1 MHGKK
6 KCKILKEI
14 RKQIAKDN
22 DITYI
27 TTECKHQGNCKGTCP
42 KCEAEV
48 RYLEAELEKRR
59 MAGKQVVVAGIA
71 AAMMMSASCTPE
83 PEDTRSKTLGGA
95 PDVSAPVYSQEVDG
109 EMLPTMGD
117 YAVESSESVYSET
130 VDGLMEPPSE
140 EESVTMGEPSEY
152 APESS
157 EELVQGGVP
166 LPGEVPEES
175 SEEELWEGEI
185 IEDSEVELGGDPLP
199 WPEEN

>member
-22 DITYI
+22 DITYV

-71 AAMMMSASCTPE
+71 AAMMMSASCTPDM
-83 PEDTRSKTLGGA
+83 EDTRSKTPGGA

-109 EMLPTMGD
+109 QMLPPTMGD
-117 YAVESSESVYSET
+117 YVA
-130 VDGLMEPPSE
+130 
-140 EESVTMGEPSEY
+140 
-152 APESS
+152 ESS
-157 EELVQGGVP
+157 EELFPGGVP
-166 LPGEVPEES
+166 LPESSEMETMGEEPPVSGAVPEES
-175 SEEELWEGEI
+175 SEEEFWEGEI
-185 IEDSEVELGGDPLP
+185 IEDELGGDPMP
-199 WPEEN
+199 WPEEISDEIELGGEPLWPEDN

>member
-22 DITYI
+22 DITYV

-83 PEDTRSKTLGGA
+83 PEDTRSKTPGGA

-117 YAVESSESVYSET
+117 YA
-130 VDGLMEPPSE
+130 
-140 EESVTMGEPSEY
+140 
-152 APESS
+152 AESS
-157 EELVQGGVP
+157 EELFPGGVP
-166 LPGEVPEES
+166 LPESSEIETMGEEPPVLGEVPEES

-185 IEDSEVELGGDPLP
+185 VEDELGGDPMP
-199 WPEEN
+199 WPEEISDEIELGGEPLWPEDN

>member
-83 PEDTRSKTLGGA
+83 PEDTSSADAPSKTA
-95 PDVSAPVYSQEVDG
+95 SEYSEMVAGQ
-109 EMLPTMGD
+109 MLP
-117 YAVESSESVYSET
+117 
-130 VDGLMEPPSE
+130 
-140 EESVTMGEPSEY
+140 
-152 APESS
+152 PESS
-157 EELVQGGVP
+157 EDTLMGAP
-166 LPGEVPEES
+166 LPESTETETMGEEPPVPGEVPEES
-175 SEEELWEGEI
+175 SEEVFWEGE
-185 IEDSEVELGGDPLP
+185 VPELGGDPMP
-199 WPEEN
+199 WPEEISDEIELPGLPAEDPSEDN

>member
-22 DITYI
+22 DITYV

-71 AAMMMSASCTPE
+71 AAMMMSASCTPSRRT
-83 PEDTRSKTLGGA
+83 PGPR
-95 PDVSAPVYSQEVDG
+95 PW
-109 EMLPTMGD
+109 
-117 YAVESSESVYSET
+117 AVPRMFLRRCT
-130 VDGLMEPPSE
+130 PKR
-140 EESVTMGEPSEY
+140 
-152 APESS
+152 
-157 EELVQGGVP
+157 
-166 LPGEVPEES
+166 
-175 SEEELWEGEI
+175 
-185 IEDSEVELGGDPLP
+185 
-199 WPEEN
+199 

>member
-109 EMLPTMGD
+109 EMLPPMGD
-117 YAVESSESVYSET
+117 YA
-130 VDGLMEPPSE
+130 
-140 EESVTMGEPSEY
+140 
-152 APESS
+152 AESS
-157 EELVQGGVP
+157 EELFPGGVP
-166 LPGEVPEES
+166 LPESSEMETMGEEPPVPGAVPEES

-185 IEDSEVELGGDPLP
+185 VEDSEIELGGDPMP
-199 WPEEN
+199 WPEEISDEIELGGEPLWPEDN

>member
-22 DITYI
+22 DITYV

-71 AAMMMSASCTPE
+71 AAMVLTSSCTPE

-109 EMLPTMGD
+109 
-117 YAVESSESVYSET
+117 
-130 VDGLMEPPSE
+130 LMEPPSE

-157 EELVQGGVP
+157 EEALIPGGVP

-175 SEEELWEGEI
+175 SEEELWEGEVP
-185 IEDSEVELGGDPLP
+185 EESEVELGGDPMP
-199 WPEEN
+199 WPEEISDEIELGGEPLWPEDN

>member
-22 DITYI
+22 DITYV

-71 AAMMMSASCTPE
+71 AAMMMTSSCTPE
-83 PEDTRSKTLGGA
+83 PEDTRSKALGGA

-117 YAVESSESVYSET
+117 YVA
-130 VDGLMEPPSE
+130 
-140 EESVTMGEPSEY
+140 
-152 APESS
+152 ESS
-157 EELVQGGVP
+157 EELFPGGVP
-166 LPGEVPEES
+166 LPESSETMGEEPPVPGEVPEES

-185 IEDSEVELGGDPLP
+185 IEDELGGDPMP
-199 WPEEN
+199 WPEEISDEIELGGEPLWQEDN

>member
-71 AAMMMSASCTPE
+71 AAMMMTASCTPE
-83 PEDTRSKTLGGA
+83 PQDIS
-95 PDVSAPVYSQEVDG
+95 SASSP
-109 EMLPTMGD
+109 
-117 YAVESSESVYSET
+117 AESAESVYSET

-157 EELVQGGVP
+157 EEALIPGGVP
-166 LPGEVPEES
+166 GPEES
-175 SEEELWEGEI
+175 SEEEFWEGEVP
-185 IEDSEVELGGDPLP
+185 EDSEIELGGDPLP

>member
-22 DITYI
+22 DITYV

-83 PEDTRSKTLGGA
+83 PEDTRSKTPGGA

-117 YAVESSESVYSET
+117 YVA
-130 VDGLMEPPSE
+130 
-140 EESVTMGEPSEY
+140 
-152 APESS
+152 ESS
-157 EELVQGGVP
+157 EELFPGGAP
-166 LPGEVPEES
+166 LPESSETMGEEPPVYGAVPEES

-185 IEDSEVELGGDPLP
+185 IEDELGGDPMP
-199 WPEEN
+199 WPEEISDEIELGGEPLWPEDN

>member
-22 DITYI
+22 DITYV

-95 PDVSAPVYSQEVDG
+95 PDVSAPMYSQEVDG

-117 YAVESSESVYSET
+117 YA
-130 VDGLMEPPSE
+130 
-140 EESVTMGEPSEY
+140 
-152 APESS
+152 AESS
-157 EELVQGGVP
+157 EELFPGGVP
-166 LPGEVPEES
+166 LPESSETMGEEPPVPGEVPEES

-185 IEDSEVELGGDPLP
+185 IEDELGGDPMP
-199 WPEEN
+199 WPEEISDEIELGGEPLWQEDN

>member
-22 DITYI
+22 DITYV

-117 YAVESSESVYSET
+117 YA
-130 VDGLMEPPSE
+130 
-140 EESVTMGEPSEY
+140 
-152 APESS
+152 AESS
-157 EELVQGGVP
+157 EELFPGGVP

-185 IEDSEVELGGDPLP
+185 IEDELGGDPMP
-199 WPEEN
+199 WPEEISDEIELGGEPLWPEDN

>member
-22 DITYI
+22 DITYV

-71 AAMMMSASCTPE
+71 AAMVLTSSCTPE
-83 PEDTRSKTLGGA
+83 
-95 PDVSAPVYSQEVDG
+95 
-109 EMLPTMGD
+109 
-117 YAVESSESVYSET
+117 
-130 VDGLMEPPSE
+130 SE
-140 EESVTMGEPSEY
+140 ETRPKTVMFSFPKPCFCCFRPFLMRSNCFRTLS
-152 APESS
+152 
-157 EELVQGGVP
+157 
-166 LPGEVPEES
+166 
-175 SEEELWEGEI
+175 
-185 IEDSEVELGGDPLP
+185 
-199 WPEEN
+199 